1 MVMDHPVWPV
11 LPLLVRLHPNAVPA
25 AETPVLR
32 FPAAPWLLGLD
43 DSEQRHESDAVLP
56 DEVGEQVPV
65 ESRSATGAIAC
76 ASAEQSALDT
86 ARLDQA
92 GRIQEVALSQIKL
105 RRAHRRIVTDTRSL
119 EALISSIDAIE
130 LRQPLLVR
138 PVEGDL
144 LELVTGYRRFT
155 ALQALGHD
163 TARVEV
169 REMTERQAAESA
181 FVDDLYH
188 RRRRFWECALQIEE
202 IRTCI
207 AAEDGVPVSAV
218 ENKQILASLGMGAGR
233 RSLASHVS
241 ECLGALALLT
251 PAVLAL
257 AEVERDDPRLARTV
271 SRPIYRKVRDA
282 PDDRA
287 RAAIIYHAV
296 HGHPTAWEQ
305 AVEANAG
312 FDAASVIS
320 TRATLVSVVMEV
332 AWARVP
338 PEHVKAV
345 RRRAR
350 AELDRLLREPPV
362 RLSLP
367 ALTARAG
374 EPRTQPD

>member
-1 MVMDHPVWPV
+1 V
-11 LPLLVRLHPNAVPA
+11 PL
-25 AETPVLR
+25 
-32 FPAAPWLLGLD
+32 
-43 DSEQRHESDAVLP
+43 
-56 DEVGEQVPV
+56 
-65 ESRSATGAIAC
+65 SRI
-76 ASAEQSALDT
+76 
-86 ARLDQA
+86 R
-92 GRIQEVALSQIKL
+92 L

-169 REMTERQAAESA
+169 REMTERQAAETA

-188 RRRRFWECALQIEE
+188 RRRRFWECALLIEE

-207 AAEDGVPVSAV
+207 ATERGVPVSAV
-218 ENKQILASLGMGAGR
+218 ENKEILASLGMGASR

-241 ECLGALALLT
+241 ECVGALALLT

-257 AEVERDDPRLARTV
+257 AEVERDDPRLARAA
-271 SRPIYRKVRDA
+271 SRPLCRKVRVA

-296 HGHPTAWEQ
+296 HGHPPAWAQ
-305 AVEANAG
+305 TVEVNAG
-312 FDAASVIS
+312 FDVASVIS
-320 TRATLVSVVMEV
+320 TRTTATSVLVEI

-338 PEHVKAV
+338 PEHTRAV

-362 RLSLP
+362 RLPPLAMP
-367 ALTARAG
+367 VRAG
-374 EPRTQPD
+374 EQRTPSHSP

>member
-1 MVMDHPVWPV
+1 MS
-11 LPLLVRLHPNAVPA
+11 LHPHAVPA
-25 AETPVLR
+25 TETPVLR
-32 FPAAPWLLGLD
+32 YPPAPWLLGLD
-43 DSEQRHESDAVLP
+43 ESGQGHECDAVLP
-56 DEVGEQVPV
+56 DELGEQVSV
-65 ESRSATGAIAC
+65 ESRSATGPIAC
-76 ASAEQSALDT
+76 ASVDPSAQD
-86 ARLDQA
+86 AASLDQA
-92 GRIQEVALSQIKL
+92 GRTQEVPLSRIRL
-105 RRAHRRIVTDTRSL
+105 RRAHRRIVTDARSL

-138 PVEGDL
+138 PIEGDL
-144 LELVTGYRRFT
+144 FELVTGYRRFT

-169 REMTERQAAESA
+169 REMTERQAAETA

-207 AAEDGVPVSAV
+207 AAERGVLVSAV
-218 ENKQILASLGMGAGR
+218 ENKEILTSLGMGAGR

-241 ECLGALALLT
+241 ECVGALALLT

-257 AEVERDDPRLARTV
+257 AEVERDDPRLARAA
-271 SRPIYRKVRDA
+271 SRPLYRKIRNA
-282 PDDRA
+282 ADDRA
-287 RAAIIYHAV
+287 RAAILYHAV
-296 HGHPTAWEQ
+296 HGHQPAWAPE
-305 AVEANAG
+305 AEANGG

-320 TRATLVSVVMEV
+320 TRATLISVVMEI

-338 PEHVKAV
+338 PEHVGAV

-350 AELDRLLREPPV
+350 AELHRLLREPPV

-367 ALTARAG
+367 VLTARAG